1 MRQRDFQ
8 SDREERNP
16 GEASSS
22 KQHARQQQQQQQ
34 SQPSPSTD
42 KKPRET
48 KQQMEKPAYDEVE
61 NDKASKADENNTKGD
76 NNASMANR
84 IIILLQMMMLH

>member
-22 KQHARQQQQQQQ
+22 KQHAWQQQQQQQQQ
-34 SQPSPSTD
+34 SQTISVD
-42 KKPRET
+42 DEKPRET
-48 KQQMEKPAYDEVE
+48 KQQMEMPA
-61 NDKASKADENNTKGD
+61 
-76 NNASMANR
+76 
-84 IIILLQMMMLH
+84 

>member
-8 SDREERNP
+8 SDRKERNP

-34 SQPSPSTD
+34 SQTISVDGQKAERD
-42 KKPRET
+42 KT
-48 KQQMEKPAYDEVE
+48 
-61 NDKASKADENNTKGD
+61 ADGNTCIG
-76 NNASMANR
+76 
-84 IIILLQMMMLH
+84 